1 MLRDERGI
9 WMKRFWSLIVA
20 SMMILSLALTG
31 CSQQPAEEASKD
43 EFKSQI
49 FFKGSSTLAPVVSQ
63 IATDFI
69 DANETWNKV
78 SADFPEKSIDLFV
91 SAGGSSAGVKSVI
104 DGTSDFGMVSREVKD
119 EEKEQIKDYKEF
131 RLGLD
136 VLTISVNPENPI
148 LDVKKNLTTEEVM
161 KIFSGEYKYWDE
173 VAPGLPHNE
182 IVVVTRDIG
191 GGAHQVFQDKVMGD
205 AQVKAEAIQEPS
217 MGALVTKI
225 MENKDAIG
233 YASYGLVNQNAGK
246 ITPLEVDGVAPV
258 KENIISGAYKISR
271 PLIVIKSGELLPQE
285 RIFVDLMLSEE
296 GMKTVEKMG
305 FVPAK

>member
-1 MLRDERGI
+1 MGI
-9 WMKRFWSLIVA
+9 SMKRIWSLIVA

-31 CSQQPAEEASKD
+31 CSQQPAEDASKD

-78 SADFPEKSIDLFV
+78 NADFPEKSIDLFV
-91 SAGGSSAGVKSVI
+91 SAGGSSAGVKAII

-119 EEKEQIKDYKEF
+119 EEKEKIADYKEF

-233 YASYGLVNQNAGK
+233 YASYGFVNQNVGK
-246 ITPLEVDGVAPV
+246 ITPLEVDGIAPTE
-258 KENIISGAYKISR
+258 ENIISGAYKISR

-285 RIFVDLMLSEE
+285 KLFVDVMLSEE

-305 FVPAK
+305 YVPAK

>member
-1 MLRDERGI
+1 
-9 WMKRFWSLIVA
+9 MKRIWSLIVA

-31 CSQQPAEEASKD
+31 CSQQPAEDASKD

-63 IATDFI
+63 IATEFI

-78 SADFPEKSIDLFV
+78 NADFPEKSIDLFV
-91 SAGGSSAGVKSVI
+91 SAGGSSAGVKAII

-119 EEKEQIKDYKEF
+119 EEKEKIADYKEF

-233 YASYGLVNQNAGK
+233 YASYGFVNQNVGK
-246 ITPLEVDGVAPV
+246 ITPLEVDGIAPT
-258 KENIISGAYKISR
+258 EGNIISGAYKISR

-285 RIFVDLMLSEE
+285 QLFVDLMLSEE

-305 FVPAK
+305 YVPAK